1 MKLVLLNVEKVKAA
15 NDAIAAA
22 QSIKKS
28 WEDPNQLTNGKAGLM
43 KQSATDQG
51 IAPHMTPHLYPSL
64 PADIGSRAPPAGMIP
79 PIPPD
84 QIPPLTDADGR
95 YRKYPNPNYAMFQWM
110 NSQQMYYDPCTGIFP
125 SDIWFILYKLYSI
138 ICNNNS
144 LSNSIIASNYTV

>member
-1 MKLVLLNVEKVKAA
+1 
-15 NDAIAAA
+15 
-22 QSIKKS
+22 
-28 WEDPNQLTNGKAGLM
+28 M

-110 NSQQMYYDPCTGIFP
+110 NSQQMYYDPCTGNF
-125 SDIWFILYKLYSI
+125 SSYIWFIQYNSFS
-138 ICNNNS
+138 NN
-144 LSNSIIASNYTV
+144 IIASNYTV